1 MPVFD
6 TAAAFRA
13 SRQPG
18 YLEKKALRASTDLTV
33 AQTAGVEKTTE
44 LADTQEARL
53 QQQADTASDK
63 LALEVKKNLRDLTE
77 EQASATADAAAAAQ
91 VVIDEGGSEEDYMDA
106 FGAVMENNGFK
117 AGDVFPEGATVL
129 PPEII
134 KAIVDGSADEYRL
147 RGRTKDGEPGYAAKD
162 TYIKDGKE
170 YHMWYDDAGTAHKT
184 DILAKDPS
192 GSPVDFE
199 PPNSS
204 EREHAEKLIGKSTRL
219 SALDSPDDDIARDIL
234 ASNIRQLQ
242 AAGFDL
248 EEASFMAV
256 AALEKKVKDEPGM
269 LWGKNQVLDLAELP
283 ADQYK
288 AEDGYIYKD
297 DGNGGFQRV
306 D

>member
-1 MPVFD
+1 
-6 TAAAFRA
+6 
-13 SRQPG
+13 
-18 YLEKKALRASTDLTV
+18 
-33 AQTAGVEKTTE
+33 
-44 LADTQEARL
+44 
-53 QQQADTASDK
+53 
-63 LALEVKKNLRDLTE
+63 
-77 EQASATADAAAAAQ
+77 
-91 VVIDEGGSEEDYMDA
+91 
-106 FGAVMENNGFK
+106 
-117 AGDVFPEGATVL
+117 
-129 PPEII
+129 
-134 KAIVDGSADEYRL
+134 
-147 RGRTKDGEPGYAAKD
+147 
-162 TYIKDGKE
+162 
-170 YHMWYDDAGTAHKT
+170 MWYDDAGTAHKT

-199 PPNSS
+199 PPNSA

-219 SALDSPDDDIARDIL
+219 SALGENDREIARDIL